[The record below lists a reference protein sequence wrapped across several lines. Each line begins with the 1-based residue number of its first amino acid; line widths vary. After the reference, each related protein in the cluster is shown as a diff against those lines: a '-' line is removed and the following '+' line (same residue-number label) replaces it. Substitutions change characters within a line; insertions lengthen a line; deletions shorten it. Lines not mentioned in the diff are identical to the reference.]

1 MVCSK
6 MYFCTQKYLAPTGRR
21 ALARNSQS
29 LENRLYKVEEM
40 ARKPIADKEE
50 LLMHLVTVRLSG
62 TTLQRLEKILKESS
76 CRSIGEV
83 ARKILNKERINCF
96 YRDASMSG
104 PMEELALIRKE
115 LKSIGVNINQQTRY
129 FNAVKSSA
137 EKVFHSDR
145 TVEFMVKADA
155 KMERLFVLISELA
168 EKWLPRS

>member
-1 MVCSK
+1 
-6 MYFCTQKYLAPTGRR
+6 MYFCTQKFLAPLARG

-29 LENRLYKVEEM
+29 LETNLCKEEEM

-50 LLMHLVTVRLSG
+50 LLVHLVTIRVSG
-62 TTLQRLEKILKESS
+62 ATLKRLEKILSESS

-83 ARKILNKERINCF
+83 ARKILNNERINCF

-115 LKSIGVNINQQTRY
+115 LKSIGININQQTRY
-129 FNAVKSSA
+129 FNAVKSDG
-137 EKVFHSDR
+137 EKAFHSDR
-145 TVEFMVKADA
+145 TLDLLVKADA
-155 KMERLFVLISELA
+155 KMERLFALISKLA

>member
-1 MVCSK
+1 
-6 MYFCTQKYLAPTGRR
+6 
-21 ALARNSQS
+21 
-29 LENRLYKVEEM
+29 M

-50 LLMHLVTVRLSG
+50 LLMHLVTIRVSG
-62 TTLQRLEKILKESS
+62 ATLKRLEKILSESS

-129 FNAVKSSA
+129 FNAVKSGA
-137 EKVFHSDR
+137 EKQFHSDR
-145 TVEFMVKADA
+145 TLELLVSADA
-155 KMERLFVLISELA
+155 KMERLFALMSKLA

>member
-1 MVCSK
+1 
-6 MYFCTQKYLAPTGRR
+6 
-21 ALARNSQS
+21 
-29 LENRLYKVEEM
+29 M

-50 LLMHLVTVRLSG
+50 LLVHLVTIRVSG
-62 TTLQRLEKILKESS
+62 ATLKRLEKILSESS

-129 FNAVKSSA
+129 FNAVKSGS
-137 EKVFHSDR
+137 EKSFHSNR
-145 TVEFMVKADA
+145 TVELLVKADA
-155 KMERLFVLISELA
+155 KMERLFALITKLA